1 LDAFIQQEALG
12 LVMLILLHE
21 TRKSDSSTQIVTV
34 KAVRKMVVRKML
46 NEMEARQNQDTKA

>member
-1 LDAFIQQEALG
+1 
-12 LVMLILLHE
+12 MLILLHE